1 MAARAVPTVERSL
14 LSATWRVGTALG
26 GLLAVKKILLGQ
38 VWKKDDTTD
47 TYLVTKLYNEVFST
61 FAVLR
66 KVGGEDILRV
76 KVEKQ
81 GDSALLRGFTYTQDS
96 QDF

>member
-1 MAARAVPTVERSL
+1 M
-14 LSATWRVGTALG
+14 
-26 GLLAVKKILLGQ
+26 AVKKILLGQ
-38 VWKKDDTTD
+38 VWKKDDTSD
-47 TYLVTKLYNEVFST
+47 TYLVTKTYNEVFST

-66 KVGGEDILRV
+66 KVGGEDILRI

>member
-1 MAARAVPTVERSL
+1 M
-14 LSATWRVGTALG
+14 
-26 GLLAVKKILLGQ
+26 AVKKILLGQ
-38 VWKKDDTTD
+38 IWRKDDTND

-66 KVGGEDILRV
+66 KTPGDDLLRV

-81 GDSALLRGFTYTQDS
+81 GDLSFLRGFTYTQEA

>member
-1 MAARAVPTVERSL
+1 
-14 LSATWRVGTALG
+14 
-26 GLLAVKKILLGQ
+26 LAVKKILLGQ
-38 VWKKDDTTD
+38 VWKKDDTND

-61 FAVLR
+61 FAMLR
-66 KVGGEDILRV
+66 KVGGEEILRV

-81 GDSALLRGFTYTQDS
+81 GDSSLLRGLTYTQDS

>member
-1 MAARAVPTVERSL
+1 M
-14 LSATWRVGTALG
+14 
-26 GLLAVKKILLGQ
+26 AVKKILLGQ
-38 VWKKDDTTD
+38 VWKKDDSND

-61 FAVLR
+61 FAMLR
-66 KVGGEDILRV
+66 KVGGEEVLRV

-81 GDSALLRGFTYTQDS
+81 GDSSLLRGFTYTQDS